1 MTDSGEALPLGIRC
15 NHRNIP
21 VLISEPRVLSA
32 TERIR
37 MLIALLWKV
46 WPRSVVLV
54 FPVARSQ
61 TRRGAGDRVAT
72 IECDWHGLTSP
83 YGPGALFCCFW
94 FPPSQGPKRAAL
106 SQEPE
111 TAWRPDQKLTG
122 GVSPLAKVSVYLFAS
137 LVLPFRV
144 LPLYV
149 FACNEFLVLH
159 VCN

>member
-1 MTDSGEALPLGIRC
+1 
-15 NHRNIP
+15 
-21 VLISEPRVLSA
+21 
-32 TERIR
+32 
-37 MLIALLWKV
+37 LL
-46 WPRSVVLV
+46 
-54 FPVARSQ
+54 
-61 TRRGAGDRVAT
+61 
-72 IECDWHGLTSP
+72 
-83 YGPGALFCCFW
+83 FW
-94 FPPSQGPKRAAL
+94 FPPSQGPKRAALSQEPETAWRPSGVTVTALAESVWPWNVVLVSPLARSQTRSVL

>member
-1 MTDSGEALPLGIRC
+1 MD
-15 NHRNIP
+15 
-21 VLISEPRVLSA
+21 
-32 TERIR
+32 
-37 MLIALLWKV
+37 
-46 WPRSVVLV
+46 
-54 FPVARSQ
+54 Q
-61 TRRGAGDRVAT
+61 
-72 IECDWHGLTSP
+72 
-83 YGPGALFCCFW
+83 YGPGASFW
-94 FPPSQGPKRAAL
+94 FSPSPDPKRAE
-106 SQEPE
+106 EPE